1 MRLGAAVSPNE
12 ARGQITQ
19 ALRDEERVNDDEA
32 RVPQRRKQRQPRI
45 TLPKLAGDDMSV
57 GGESSAE

>member
-19 ALRDEERVNDDEA
+19 ALRDEKRVNDNEA

-45 TLPKLAGDDMSV
+45 TLTEASWR
-57 GGESSAE
+57 

>member
-1 MRLGAAVSPNE
+1 MRLGAAVSPSE

-19 ALRDEERVNDDEA
+19 ALRDEERVNDNEA

-45 TLPKLAGDDMSV
+45 TLTEASWR
-57 GGESSAE
+57 